1 MRQEHSEP
9 VETER
14 MRALREC
21 SVRLE
26 HAGQTLFGHDY
37 IQLFNK
43 IKGLQGE
50 VDSALHTLLIP
61 PAP

>member
-1 MRQEHSEP
+1 
-9 VETER
+9 

-21 SVRLE
+21 SVTLE
-26 HAGQTLFGHDY
+26 HASQTLFGHDHV
-37 IQLFNK
+37 QLFNK

-50 VDSALHTLLIP
+50 VESALHTLLIP